1 MRKGKSLIGVKV
13 ISEIDGADMGRVKDL
28 VFDHDANQVLALLM
42 SEKDLF
48 GLIDAQIIPWSQIAH
63 IGPDA
68 ITVVSSNSR
77 IKAGEDSR
85 VKNIMSRNTALS
97 GTRIYTTDGKD
108 LGTLADTYINDENGH
123 IDGYEISGG
132 FVSDT
137 MTGKRFLPSDH
148 ELTLGKDVALV
159 EPMAAQVLEE
169 QKTTQPGGL
178 GATTH
183 SIGEKVSGAYE
194 SAASSVSGAY
204 ETAAASVTSA
214 YDSTKEKV
222 GDTYANIAY
231 ASVEKQKEF
240 VIGKV
245 AGRDVLLPETNTTTS
260 VVAETGAGSAEVQDS
275 IVHDAIVHDAITQ
288 DVIAQENL
296 NPGAPSLD
304 LTSSGEVVPGK
315 LLVRQ
320 GEIITYDHAEWA
332 ATAGILAQLVASAV
346 SGTAGESFA
355 AGKEKVAGV
364 VAGGSIQAEGI
375 GADLQHRAEQ
385 AAIGKTAAREVVAP
399 DGSILVAEGQIVT
412 QGILDEARVF
422 GKEKEVVT
430 VAGLAAASS
439 AAQGASQAA
448 QNAGH
453 TVGEAATNLWKTAK
467 QKVSELTQAAQ
478 DKKVEYEQSSEQNK
492 INHALGRPTTRVI
505 LDKSDNVILNTG
517 DIITHAAVNTSRE
530 AGVLDVLLSSV
541 HDGYPDISPDMMRV
555 DGTGDAALSA
565 QRETPRS
572 DSMRNDSML
581 GDPYIIPDSD
591 VK

>member
-13 ISEIDGADMGRVKDL
+13 LSEIDGADLGRVRDL

-48 GLIDAQIIPWSQIAH
+48 GLIDAQIIPWSQISH

-68 ITVVSSNSR
+68 ITVLSSNSR
-77 IKAGEDSR
+77 IKAGEDAR
-85 VKNIMSRNTALS
+85 VKGIMNRNTALS

-108 LGTLADTYINDENGH
+108 LGTLADTYLDDTTGH

-148 ELTLGKDVALV
+148 DLTLGKDVALV
-159 EPMAAQVLEE
+159 EPLAAQVLEE
-169 QKTTQPGGL
+169 QKSTQPGGL

-183 SIGEKVSGAYE
+183 SIGEKVSSAYESAATSVTGAYE
-194 SAASSVSGAY
+194 SAASSVAG
-204 ETAAASVTSA
+204 A

-222 GDTYANIAY
+222 GDTYANIAN

-245 AGRDVLLPETNTTTS
+245 AGRDVLLPDTRNNN
-260 VVAETGAGSAEVQDS
+260 VVAETGAGSAAVQDA
-275 IVHDAIVHDAITQ
+275 VAQ
-288 DVIAQENL
+288 DTLI
-296 NPGAPSLD
+296 PGAPALD
-304 LTSSGEVVPGK
+304 LTSSGEVVTSK

-332 ATAGILAQLVASAV
+332 TTAGVLAQLVASAA
-346 SGTAGESFA
+346 AGSASESFA
-355 AGKEKVAGV
+355 AGKEKFAGAVASGN
-364 VAGGSIQAEGI
+364 AQAEGV
-375 GADLQHRAEQ
+375 GADLQNRAEQ

-412 QGILDEARVF
+412 QEILDHARVY
-422 GKEKEVVT
+422 GKEKEVVG
-430 VAGLAAASS
+430 VAGLS
-439 AAQGASQAA
+439 AASQAA
-448 QNAGH
+448 QNASSAAHHAGQ
-453 TVGEAATNLWKTAK
+453 TVGEAATNLWESAK
-467 QKVSELTQAAQ
+467 QKVSELTQAAH
-478 DKKVEYEQSSEQNK
+478 DKKSEYDQSSEQNK

-505 LDKSDNVILNTG
+505 LDRSDNVILNTG
-517 DIITHAAVNTSRE
+517 DIITNAAVATSRE

-541 HDGYPDISPDMMRV
+541 HDGYPEISPDMLRV
-555 DGTGDAALSA
+555 DGTGDAALDA
-565 QRETPRS
+565 QRETPR
-572 DSMRNDSML
+572 NESML
-581 GDPYIIPDSD
+581 SQPYVIPDSTE
-591 VK
+591 K